1 MRAQARYMLGINRV
15 HGGAGFRRAAVLAES
30 TYSDRAVFRLIAFQ
44 GVAEVG
50 SRRFRVGIGRCSW

>member
-1 MRAQARYMLGINRV
+1 MLDYIHDGTGYLACVSRYP
-15 HGGAGFRRAAVLAES
+15 AGR
-30 TYSDRAVFRLIAFQ
+30 DKWLIAFQ